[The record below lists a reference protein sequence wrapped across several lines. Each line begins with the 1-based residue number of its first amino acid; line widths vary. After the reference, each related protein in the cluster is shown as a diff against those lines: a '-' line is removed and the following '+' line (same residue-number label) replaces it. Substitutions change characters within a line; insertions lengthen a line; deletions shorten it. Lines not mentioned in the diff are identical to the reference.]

1 MGIDLTTLEAIC
13 KSIKYIQKR
22 EKALTLG
29 RQGNHTHMANINNI
43 FDKYNLSH
51 LKNKYEWGYC
61 EPFFE
66 DLGFKVIDSLDVS
79 SYEQASII
87 HDMNLPIP
95 ENSKKYNFI
104 LDGGTTEHIFNTPQC
119 YENIINLLEI
129 DGILVSVIPNNN
141 LSGHGFYQFSPEFFL
156 SMFDIAYGMEVLEL
170 YIAKVGSTFDNWINV
185 NDFNHNNG
193 GRNINKFNT
202 TDHVYIIAISK
213 KITNERKSLITH
225 SPFQYSYKNI
235 EWNK

>member
-104 LDGGTTEHIFNTPQC
+104 FI
-119 YENIINLLEI
+119 
-129 DGILVSVIPNNN
+129 
-141 LSGHGFYQFSPEFFL
+141 QFS
-156 SMFDIAYGMEVLEL
+156 
-170 YIAKVGSTFDNWINV
+170 
-185 NDFNHNNG
+185 NDSLL
-193 GRNINKFNT
+193 NT
-202 TDHVYIIAISK
+202 LLCK
-213 KITNERKSLITH
+213 
-225 SPFQYSYKNI
+225 
-235 EWNK
+235 